1 MRIKAIILTVL
12 ILLFLIVL
20 LQNTKSVTFQ
30 LLFWKI
36 SASLI
41 VLLILMLV
49 LGFLIGFILA
59 KLFRRKQ
66 KSSKI
71 E

>member
-1 MRIKAIILTVL
+1 MKIKAIILTVL
-12 ILLFLIVL
+12 ITLFLVVL
-20 LQNTKSVTFQ
+20 AQNTKSVTFQ
-30 LLFWKI
+30 LLFWNI

-59 KLFRRKQ
+59 KLLRRKT
-66 KSSKI
+66 KSSKTV
-71 E
+71 